1 MLSTSFFTDI
11 SKITLV
17 SGLLLSSTVIY
28 RVYSFKN
35 TKMNY
40 KDYCKRFNAK
50 NCEKNDFP
58 ITLKEHKSQN
68 SQGYKF
74 SELDKIKN
82 ITSNSI
88 YIYAEIFKI
97 SEDEILKKYFKCCS
111 EGSVECFESMRND
124 SRYSNIFNPK

>member
-1 MLSTSFFTDI
+1 MLSTSFLKGI
-11 SKITLV
+11 SKISLI

-28 RVYSFKN
+28 RVYPFKN
-35 TKMNY
+35 TRINY
-40 KDYCKRFNAK
+40 KHYCKRFNTE

-58 ITLKEHKSQN
+58 ITLKEHKSHN

-97 SEDEILKKYFKCCS
+97 PEDEILKKYFECCS
-111 EGSVECFESMRND
+111 EGSIECFESMRND
-124 SRYSNIFNPK
+124 SRYSKIFNPK